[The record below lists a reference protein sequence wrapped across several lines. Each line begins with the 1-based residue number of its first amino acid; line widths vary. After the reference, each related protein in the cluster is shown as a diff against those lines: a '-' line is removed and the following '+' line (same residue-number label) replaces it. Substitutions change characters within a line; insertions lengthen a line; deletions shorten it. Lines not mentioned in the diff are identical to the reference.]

1 MYDSAPKQ
9 WGVTPPISIVGP
21 TDTENAVNQAL
32 VEELKRQNSFES
44 PEESQKR
51 IAVLNQ
57 LQKVTE
63 EFVRQVC
70 AAKGLPDGVI
80 KSSGGKIFTFG
91 SYRLGVYGP
100 GSDIDTLL
108 LCPSP
113 IHRPDFFQY
122 LPPIL
127 QTYAQVTE
135 LTPVLDAFVPI
146 IKFKF
151 SGISIDLIFARL
163 NLQSVPRDL
172 TLEDKNLLRGS
183 DEVNLRCLNGTRVT
197 DEILQL
203 VPRVGVFRGA
213 LRGIKLWAQRRAI
226 YANVVGFPGGV
237 AWAMLVARICQLYPQ
252 AVSAVVISKF
262 FRILGQWSWP
272 TPVLLK
278 GIEDGPLNVK
288 VWNPKIYA
296 SDRHHLMP
304 IITPAYPSMCATH
317 NITKSTKEII
327 MREMK
332 RAAEI
337 MDKIMIGEEEWS
349 VLFKKHEFFTKGYKY
364 YLAIV
369 AASKDAE
376 GQLLWSGM
384 VESKLRLLVMNLE
397 KLDTIALA
405 HPFNKGFDKVHYCHT
420 DNEAEAIAKG
430 GCLGKNL
437 EGVKSMPADLGK
449 KDAAGNSPPRE
460 GNGESEQ
467 GPMKVWTT
475 THYVGI
481 EVHPNITK
489 RLDISWP
496 VHEFYDLCRNWQS
509 YDEDMHSIHID
520 LVRSFEL
527 PDDVFSE
534 GEVKPTKTLKKKKA
548 GPKKRGASEAGID
561 EVRILPKTSILDV
574 TGCRARGRLPLGW
587 CDNEDTPRVAA
598 RPRRDK

>member
-1 MYDSAPKQ
+1 MGTEPTNQQ
-9 WGVTPPISIVGP
+9 WGVTPPISLVGP
-21 TDTENAVNQAL
+21 TESENAVNMAL

-51 IAVLNQ
+51 IQVLNQ
-57 LQKVTE
+57 LQKITE
-63 EFVRQVC
+63 DFVRHVC
-70 AAKGLPDGVI
+70 TVKGLPEAVVR
-80 KSSGGKIFTFG
+80 SSGGKIFTFG

-127 QTYAQVTE
+127 SSYSQVTE

-272 TPVLLK
+272 QPVLLK
-278 GIEDGPLNVK
+278 HIEDGPLNVK

-327 MREMK
+327 MREMR

-337 MDKIMIGEEEWS
+337 VDKIMLGQEQWS
-349 VLFKKHEFFTKGYKY
+349 ALFQKHVFFTNGYKY

-369 AASKDAE
+369 AASKDQD
-376 GQLLWSGM
+376 GQLMWSGM

-405 HPFNKGFDKVHYCHT
+405 HPFNKGFDKIHYCHT
-420 DNEAEAIAKG
+420 EEEAERIAKG
-430 GCLGKNL
+430 GCLGKNM
-437 EGVKSMPADLGK
+437 EGVKSEKTDLVK
-449 KDAAGNSPPRE
+449 KEATDLVKKEASEKSNTGE
-460 GNGESEQ
+460 ENGVSEKGQ
-467 GPMKVWTT
+467 IKVWTT

-481 EVHPNITK
+481 EVHPNVTK

-496 VHEFYDLCRNWQS
+496 VHEFYDICRSWQN
-509 YDEDMHSIHID
+509 YNEEMYSIHID
-520 LVRSFEL
+520 LTRNFEL
-527 PDDVFSE
+527 PDDVFSD
-534 GEVKPTKTLKKKKA
+534 GEVRPTKPTKKKKTA
-548 GPKKRGASEAGID
+548 KKRAASEAGFE
-561 EVRILPKTSILDV
+561 EVRIPKQRSL
-574 TGCRARGRLPLGW
+574 
-587 CDNEDTPRVAA
+587 
-598 RPRRDK
+598 